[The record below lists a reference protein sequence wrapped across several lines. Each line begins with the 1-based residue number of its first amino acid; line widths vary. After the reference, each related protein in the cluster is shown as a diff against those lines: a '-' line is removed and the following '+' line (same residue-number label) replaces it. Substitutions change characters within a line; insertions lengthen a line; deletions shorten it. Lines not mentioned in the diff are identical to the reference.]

1 MTGITS
7 IHEYYSSYPYHKM
20 KNSSKEKGDPM
31 DQNLSLYKVFY
42 TVANTGN
49 ISKAATEL
57 FISQPAISKS
67 IRKLEQSL
75 DVTLFSRNSRGVQL
89 TEEGEVLYDYVQRAF
104 YALQT
109 GEARLKKINDLGI
122 GHLHIGVSTTLC
134 KYMLLPYL
142 KEFIARHPHIRIT
155 IECQSTYH
163 TLQLLR
169 ENKIDLGLIGKPERY
184 HHIHFDSLGEIE
196 DIFVATQSYLDN
208 LSVRTN
214 NREDI
219 LKSATLMLLDKEN
232 ITRQYIDDYLSLYHI
247 ETNSLLEVS
256 TMDLLIEFA
265 KIGLGV
271 ACVIRQ
277 FVEKELEEGALVE
290 IPLDSPIRKR
300 EIGFAY
306 LENIQQTT
314 AVQEFIN
321 FYRQRTGE
329 EKMP

>member
-1 MTGITS
+1 
-7 IHEYYSSYPYHKM
+7 
-20 KNSSKEKGDPM
+20 M

-49 ISKAATEL
+49 ISKAAAEL

-109 GEARLKKINDLGI
+109 GEAQLKKINDLGI

-142 KEFIARHPHIRIT
+142 KEFIAQHPHIRIT

-208 LSVRTN
+208 LSLRTN

-232 ITRQYIDDYLSLYHI
+232 PGGFHDGSSDR
-247 ETNSLLEVS
+247 
-256 TMDLLIEFA
+256 
-265 KIGLGV
+265 
-271 ACVIRQ
+271 IRQ
-277 FVEKELEEGALVE
+277 DRPWRSLCNPPVCGK
-290 IPLDSPIRKR
+290 
-300 EIGFAY
+300 
-306 LENIQQTT
+306 
-314 AVQEFIN
+314 
-321 FYRQRTGE
+321 RTGRGNTYRNPSGFSYP
-329 EKMP
+329 EKRNRLCLSGEYPADHCGSGVY

>member
-1 MTGITS
+1 
-7 IHEYYSSYPYHKM
+7 
-20 KNSSKEKGDPM
+20 M

-42 TVANTGN
+42 TVANAGN
-49 ISKAATEL
+49 ISKAAAEL

-109 GEARLKKINDLGI
+109 GEAQLKKINDLGI

-142 KEFIARHPHIRIT
+142 KEFVAAHPHIRIT
-155 IECQSTYH
+155 IDCQSTNH
-163 TLQLLR
+163 TLHLLK
-169 ENKIDLGLIGKPERY
+169 ENKIDLGLIGRPERL

-196 DIFVATQSYLDN
+196 DIFVSTQSYLDN
-208 LSVRTN
+208 LSLRTS
-214 NREDI
+214 RKDD
-219 LKSATLMLLDKEN
+219 LFKSATLMLLDKEN
-232 ITRQYIDDYLSLYHI
+232 MTRQYIDDYLSLYHI
-247 ETNSLLEVS
+247 ETNNTLEVS

-265 KIGLGV
+265 KTGLGV

-277 FVEKELEEGALVE
+277 FVENELKDGTLVN
-290 IPLDSPIRKR
+290 IPLEAPLHKR

-306 LENIQQTT
+306 LENIQQTS
-314 AVQEFIN
+314 AVKEFIQ
-321 FYRQRTGE
+321 FYRQKSGQE
-329 EKMP
+329 ETENG

>member
-1 MTGITS
+1 
-7 IHEYYSSYPYHKM
+7 
-20 KNSSKEKGDPM
+20 M

-42 TVANTGN
+42 TVANAGN
-49 ISKAATEL
+49 ISKAAAEL

-109 GEARLKKINDLGI
+109 GEAQLKKINDLGI

-142 KEFIARHPHIRIT
+142 KEFVAAHPHIRIT
-155 IECQSTYH
+155 IDCQSTNH
-163 TLQLLR
+163 TLHLLK
-169 ENKIDLGLIGKPERY
+169 ENKIDLGLIGRPERL

-196 DIFVATQSYLDN
+196 DIFVSTQSYLDN
-208 LSVRTN
+208 LSLRTS
-214 NREDI
+214 RKDD
-219 LKSATLMLLDKEN
+219 LFKSATLMLLDKEN
-232 ITRQYIDDYLSLYHI
+232 MTRQYIDDYLSLYHI
-247 ETNSLLEVS
+247 ETNNTLEVS

-265 KIGLGV
+265 KTGLGV

-277 FVEKELEEGALVE
+277 FVENELKDGTLVN
-290 IPLDSPIRKR
+290 IPLEAPLHKR

-306 LENIQQTT
+306 LENIQQTS
-314 AVQEFIN
+314 AVKEFIQ
-321 FYRQRTGE
+321 FYWQKSGQGE
-329 EKMP
+329 TENG

>member
-1 MTGITS
+1 
-7 IHEYYSSYPYHKM
+7 
-20 KNSSKEKGDPM
+20 M

-42 TVANTGN
+42 TVANAGN
-49 ISKAATEL
+49 ISKAAAEL

-109 GEARLKKINDLGI
+109 GEAQLKKINDLGI

-142 KEFIARHPHIRIT
+142 KEFVAAHPHIRIT
-155 IECQSTYH
+155 IDCQSTNH
-163 TLQLLR
+163 TLHLLK
-169 ENKIDLGLIGKPERY
+169 ENKIDLGLIGRPERL

-196 DIFVATQSYLDN
+196 DIFVSTQSYLDN
-208 LSVRTN
+208 LSLRTS
-214 NREDI
+214 RKDD
-219 LKSATLMLLDKEN
+219 LFKSATLMLLDKEN
-232 ITRQYIDDYLSLYHI
+232 MTRQYIDDYLSLYHI
-247 ETNSLLEVS
+247 ETNNTLEVS

-265 KIGLGV
+265 KTGLGV

-277 FVEKELEEGALVE
+277 FVENELKDGTLVN
-290 IPLDSPIRKR
+290 IPLEAPLHKR

-306 LENIQQTT
+306 LENIQQTS
-314 AVQEFIN
+314 AVKEFIQ
-321 FYRQRTGE
+321 FYRQKSGKKETENG
-329 EKMP
+329 

>member
-1 MTGITS
+1 
-7 IHEYYSSYPYHKM
+7 
-20 KNSSKEKGDPM
+20 M

-42 TVANTGN
+42 TVANAGN
-49 ISKAATEL
+49 ISKAAAEL

-109 GEARLKKINDLGI
+109 GEAQLKKINDLGI

-142 KEFIARHPHIRIT
+142 KEFVAAHPHIRIT
-155 IECQSTYH
+155 IDCLSTNH
-163 TLQLLR
+163 TLHLLK
-169 ENKIDLGLIGKPERY
+169 ENKIDLGLIGRPERL

-196 DIFVATQSYLDN
+196 DIFVSTQSYLDN
-208 LSVRTN
+208 LSLRTS
-214 NREDI
+214 RKDD
-219 LKSATLMLLDKEN
+219 LFKSATLMLLDKEN
-232 ITRQYIDDYLSLYHI
+232 MTRQYIDDYLSLYHI
-247 ETNSLLEVS
+247 ETNNTLEVS

-265 KIGLGV
+265 KTGLGV

-277 FVEKELEEGALVE
+277 FVENELKDGTLVN
-290 IPLDSPIRKR
+290 IPLEAPLHKR

-306 LENIQQTT
+306 LENIQQTS
-314 AVQEFIN
+314 AVKEFIQ
-321 FYRQRTGE
+321 FYRQKSGQE
-329 EKMP
+329 ETENG

>member
-1 MTGITS
+1 
-7 IHEYYSSYPYHKM
+7 
-20 KNSSKEKGDPM
+20 M

-89 TEEGEVLYDYVQRAF
+89 TEEGELLYDYVQRAF

-109 GEARLKKINDLGI
+109 GEERLKKINELGI
-122 GHLHIGVSTTLC
+122 GHLHIGVSSTLC

-142 KEFIARHPHIRIT
+142 KEFIAQHPHIRIT
-155 IECQSTYH
+155 IGCQSTYH

-208 LSVRTN
+208 LSLRTN
-214 NREDI
+214 NREDV

-232 ITRQYIDDYLSLYHI
+232 ITRQYIDDYLSLFHI
-247 ETNSLLEVS
+247 ETNNLLEVS

-277 FVEKELEEGALVE
+277 FVEKELREGTLVE

-321 FYRQRTGE
+321 FYRQ
-329 EKMP
+329 KA

>member
-1 MTGITS
+1 
-7 IHEYYSSYPYHKM
+7 
-20 KNSSKEKGDPM
+20 M

-49 ISKAATEL
+49 ISKAAAEL

-109 GEARLKKINDLGI
+109 GEAQLKKINDLGI

-142 KEFIARHPHIRIT
+142 KEFIAQHPHIRIT

-208 LSVRTN
+208 LSLRTN

-232 ITRQYIDDYLSLYHI
+232 ITRQYIDDYLSLFHI
-247 ETNSLLEVS
+247 ENNNLLEVS

-277 FVEKELEEGALVE
+277 FVPWRSLCNPPVCGK
-290 IPLDSPIRKR
+290 
-300 EIGFAY
+300 
-306 LENIQQTT
+306 
-314 AVQEFIN
+314 
-321 FYRQRTGE
+321 RTGRGNTYRNPSGFSYP
-329 EKMP
+329 EKRNRLCLSGEYPADHCGSGIYQFLSPEDGERRVLIIERRKK

>member
-1 MTGITS
+1 
-7 IHEYYSSYPYHKM
+7 
-20 KNSSKEKGDPM
+20 M

-49 ISKAATEL
+49 ISKAASEL

-89 TEEGEVLYDYVQRAF
+89 TEEGEILYGYVQSAF
-104 YALQT
+104 YSLQL
-109 GEARLKKINDLGI
+109 GESQLKKINDLGI

-142 KEFIARHPHIRIT
+142 KDFIATHPHVRIT
-155 IECQSTYH
+155 IECQSTNH

-169 ENKIDLGLIGKPERY
+169 ENKIDLGLIGRPDRL
-184 HHIHFDSLGEIE
+184 HHVHFDSLGEIE
-196 DIFVATQSYLDN
+196 DIFVSTQSYLDN
-208 LSVRTN
+208 LSVRNSRHKQPAQENTVA
-214 NREDI
+214 DV

-232 ITRQYIDDYLSLYHI
+232 MTRQYIDDYLSLHHI
-247 ETNSLLEVS
+247 ESNNQLEVS

-265 KIGLGV
+265 KVGLGV

-277 FVEKELEEGALVE
+277 FVEKELADGSLVE
-290 IPLDSPIRKR
+290 IPLDRSMNKR

-306 LENIQQTT
+306 QDNIQQTS
-314 AVQEFIN
+314 AVKEFIN
-321 FYRQRTGE
+321 FYHSRSQE
-329 EKMP
+329 EN

>member
-1 MTGITS
+1 
-7 IHEYYSSYPYHKM
+7 
-20 KNSSKEKGDPM
+20 M
-31 DQNLSLYKVFY
+31 DQNLSSYKVFY

-49 ISKAATEL
+49 ISKAAAEL

-109 GEARLKKINDLGI
+109 GEAQLKKINDRGI

-142 KEFIARHPHIRIT
+142 KDFIAQHPHIRIT

-169 ENKIDLGLIGKPERY
+169 ENKIDLGLIEKAERY

-196 DIFVATQSYLDN
+196 DIFVATQSYLNN
-208 LSVRTN
+208 LSLRTN
-214 NREDI
+214 NREDV
-219 LKSATLMLLDKEN
+219 LKSATP
-232 ITRQYIDDYLSLYHI
+232 YAS
-247 ETNSLLEVS
+247 
-256 TMDLLIEFA
+256 
-265 KIGLGV
+265 G
-271 ACVIRQ
+271 
-277 FVEKELEEGALVE
+277 
-290 IPLDSPIRKR
+290 
-300 EIGFAY
+300 
-306 LENIQQTT
+306 
-314 AVQEFIN
+314 
-321 FYRQRTGE
+321 
-329 EKMP
+329 

>member
-1 MTGITS
+1 
-7 IHEYYSSYPYHKM
+7 
-20 KNSSKEKGDPM
+20 M

-42 TVANTGN
+42 TVANAGN
-49 ISKAATEL
+49 ISKAAAEL

-109 GEARLKKINDLGI
+109 GEAQLKKINDLGI

-142 KEFIARHPHIRIT
+142 KEFVAAHPHIRIT
-155 IECQSTYH
+155 IDCQSTNH
-163 TLQLLR
+163 TLHLLK
-169 ENKIDLGLIGKPERY
+169 ENKIDLGLIGRPERL

-196 DIFVATQSYLDN
+196 DIFVSTQSYLDN
-208 LSVRTN
+208 LSLRTS
-214 NREDI
+214 RKDD
-219 LKSATLMLLDKEN
+219 LFKSATLMLLDKEN
-232 ITRQYIDDYLSLYHI
+232 MTRQYIDDYLSLYHI
-247 ETNSLLEVS
+247 ETNNTLEVS

-265 KIGLGV
+265 KTGLGV

-277 FVEKELEEGALVE
+277 FVENELKDGTLVN
-290 IPLDSPIRKR
+290 IPLEAPLHKR

-306 LENIQQTT
+306 LENIQQTS
-314 AVQEFIN
+314 AVKEFIQ
-321 FYRQRTGE
+321 FYWQKSGQE
-329 EKMP
+329 ETENG

>member
-1 MTGITS
+1 
-7 IHEYYSSYPYHKM
+7 M
-20 KNSSKEKGDPM
+20 KNSPKEKGDPM

-49 ISKAATEL
+49 ISKAAAEL

-109 GEARLKKINDLGI
+109 GEAQLKKINDLGI

-142 KEFIARHPHIRIT
+142 KDFIAQHPHIRIT

-208 LSVRTN
+208 LSLRTN
-214 NREDI
+214 NREDV

-247 ETNSLLEVS
+247 ETNNLLEVS

-277 FVEKELEEGALVE
+277 FVEKELEEGTLVE

-321 FYRQRTGE
+321 FYRQRTGKE
-329 EKMP
+329 ETL

>member
-1 MTGITS
+1 
-7 IHEYYSSYPYHKM
+7 
-20 KNSSKEKGDPM
+20 M

-42 TVANTGN
+42 TVANAGN
-49 ISKAATEL
+49 ISKAAAEL

-109 GEARLKKINDLGI
+109 GEAQLKKINDLGI

-142 KEFIARHPHIRIT
+142 KEFVAAHPHIRIT
-155 IECQSTYH
+155 IDCQSTNH
-163 TLQLLR
+163 TLHLLK
-169 ENKIDLGLIGKPERY
+169 ENKIDLGLIGRPERL

-196 DIFVATQSYLDN
+196 DIFVSTQSYLDN
-208 LSVRTN
+208 LSLRTS
-214 NREDI
+214 RKDD
-219 LKSATLMLLDKEN
+219 LFKSATLMLLDKEN
-232 ITRQYIDDYLSLYHI
+232 MTRQYIDDYLSLYHI
-247 ETNSLLEVS
+247 ETNNTLEVS

-265 KIGLGV
+265 KTGLGV

-277 FVEKELEEGALVE
+277 FVENELKDGTLVN
-290 IPLDSPIRKR
+290 IPLEAPLHKR

-306 LENIQQTT
+306 LENIKQTS
-314 AVQEFIN
+314 AVKEFIQ
-321 FYRQRTGE
+321 FYRQKSGQE
-329 EKMP
+329 ETENG

>member
-1 MTGITS
+1 
-7 IHEYYSSYPYHKM
+7 
-20 KNSSKEKGDPM
+20 M

-49 ISKAATEL
+49 ISKAASEL

-89 TEEGEVLYDYVQRAF
+89 TEEGEILYGYVQSAF
-104 YALQT
+104 YSLQL
-109 GEARLKKINDLGI
+109 GEAQLQKVNDLGI

-142 KEFIARHPHIRIT
+142 KDFIAAHPHVRIT
-155 IECQSTYH
+155 IECQSTNH

-169 ENKIDLGLIGKPERY
+169 ENKIDLGLIGRPDRL
-184 HHIHFDSLGEIE
+184 HHVHFDSLGEIE
-196 DIFVATQSYLDN
+196 DLFVSTQSYLDN
-208 LSVRTN
+208 LSVRTSRHSQN
-214 NREDI
+214 SQENTVADV

-232 ITRQYIDDYLSLYHI
+232 MTRQYIDDYLSLHHI
-247 ETNSLLEVS
+247 ESNNQLEVS

-265 KIGLGV
+265 KVGLGV

-277 FVEKELEEGALVE
+277 FVEKELSEGRLVE
-290 IPLDSPIRKR
+290 IPLECAMNKR
-300 EIGFAY
+300 EIGFTY
-306 LENIQQTT
+306 LDNIQQTS
-314 AVQEFIN
+314 AVKEFIN
-321 FYRQRTGE
+321 FYHSRSQKE
-329 EKMP
+329 E

>member
-1 MTGITS
+1 
-7 IHEYYSSYPYHKM
+7 
-20 KNSSKEKGDPM
+20 M

-89 TEEGEVLYDYVQRAF
+89 TEEGELLYDYVQRAF

-109 GEARLKKINDLGI
+109 GEERLKKINELGI
-122 GHLHIGVSTTLC
+122 GHLHIGVSSTLC

-142 KEFIARHPHIRIT
+142 KEFIAQHPHIRIT

-208 LSVRTN
+208 LSLRTN

-232 ITRQYIDDYLSLYHI
+232 ITRQYIDDYLSLFHI
-247 ETNSLLEVS
+247 
-256 TMDLLIEFA
+256 
-265 KIGLGV
+265 
-271 ACVIRQ
+271 
-277 FVEKELEEGALVE
+277 
-290 IPLDSPIRKR
+290 
-300 EIGFAY
+300 
-306 LENIQQTT
+306 
-314 AVQEFIN
+314 
-321 FYRQRTGE
+321 
-329 EKMP
+329 

>member
-1 MTGITS
+1 
-7 IHEYYSSYPYHKM
+7 
-20 KNSSKEKGDPM
+20 M

-42 TVANTGN
+42 TVANAGN
-49 ISKAATEL
+49 ISKAAAEL

-109 GEARLKKINDLGI
+109 GEAKLKKINDLGI

-142 KEFIARHPHIRIT
+142 KEFVAAHPHIRIT
-155 IECQSTYH
+155 IDCQSTNH
-163 TLQLLR
+163 TLHLLK
-169 ENKIDLGLIGKPERY
+169 ENKIDLGLIGRPERL

-196 DIFVATQSYLDN
+196 DIFVSTQSYLDN
-208 LSVRTN
+208 LSLRTS
-214 NREDI
+214 RKDD
-219 LKSATLMLLDKEN
+219 LFKSATLMLLDKEN
-232 ITRQYIDDYLSLYHI
+232 MTRQYIDDYLSLYHI
-247 ETNSLLEVS
+247 ETNNTLEVS

-265 KIGLGV
+265 KTGLGV

-277 FVEKELEEGALVE
+277 FVENELKDGTLVN
-290 IPLDSPIRKR
+290 IPLEAPLHKR

-306 LENIQQTT
+306 LENIQQTS
-314 AVQEFIN
+314 AVKEFIQ
-321 FYRQRTGE
+321 FYRQKSGQGE
-329 EKMP
+329 TENG

>member
-1 MTGITS
+1 
-7 IHEYYSSYPYHKM
+7 
-20 KNSSKEKGDPM
+20 M

-49 ISKAATEL
+49 ISKAASEL

-89 TEEGEVLYDYVQRAF
+89 TEEGEILYGYVQSAF
-104 YALQT
+104 YSLQL
-109 GEARLKKINDLGI
+109 GESQLKKINDLGI

-142 KEFIARHPHIRIT
+142 KDFIATHPHVRIT
-155 IECQSTYH
+155 IECQSTNH

-169 ENKIDLGLIGKPERY
+169 ENKIDLGLIGRPDRL
-184 HHIHFDSLGEIE
+184 HHVHFDSLGEIE
-196 DIFVATQSYLDN
+196 DIFVSTQSYLDN
-208 LSVRTN
+208 LSVRNSRHKQPVQENTVA
-214 NREDI
+214 DV

-232 ITRQYIDDYLSLYHI
+232 MTRQYIDDYLSLHHI
-247 ETNSLLEVS
+247 ESNNQLEVS

-265 KIGLGV
+265 KVGLGV

-277 FVEKELEEGALVE
+277 FVEKELADGSLVE
-290 IPLDSPIRKR
+290 IPLDRSMNKR

-306 LENIQQTT
+306 QDNIQQTS
-314 AVQEFIN
+314 AVKEFIN
-321 FYRQRTGE
+321 FYHSRSQE
-329 EKMP
+329 EN

>member
-1 MTGITS
+1 
-7 IHEYYSSYPYHKM
+7 
-20 KNSSKEKGDPM
+20 M

-42 TVANTGN
+42 TVANAGN
-49 ISKAATEL
+49 ISKAAAEL

-109 GEARLKKINDLGI
+109 GEAQLKIINDLGI

-142 KEFIARHPHIRIT
+142 KEFVAAHPHIRIT
-155 IECQSTYH
+155 IDCQSTNH
-163 TLQLLR
+163 TLHLLK
-169 ENKIDLGLIGKPERY
+169 ENKIDLGLIGRPERL

-196 DIFVATQSYLDN
+196 DIFVSTQSYLDN
-208 LSVRTN
+208 LSLRTS
-214 NREDI
+214 RKDD
-219 LKSATLMLLDKEN
+219 LFKSATLMLLDKEN
-232 ITRQYIDDYLSLYHI
+232 MTRQYIDDYLSLYHI
-247 ETNSLLEVS
+247 ETNNTLEVS

-265 KIGLGV
+265 KTGLGV

-277 FVEKELEEGALVE
+277 FVENELKDGTLVN
-290 IPLDSPIRKR
+290 IPLEAPLHKR

-306 LENIQQTT
+306 LENIQQTS
-314 AVQEFIN
+314 AVKEFIQ
-321 FYRQRTGE
+321 FYRQKSGQE
-329 EKMP
+329 ETENG